1 MTDGRKAEMD
11 RRKLL
16 VVAAAIVAAL
26 GVVLVLIY
34 AKGADNRAQDK
45 YDTVEVLTATAQ
57 INPGESIDQASTG
70 GKLALRPVT
79 RGELLA
85 GYQTATTALAGQVAL
100 ATIYPGEQIIAGKF
114 GTSAVPVS
122 ALPIPDGKTA
132 ISISLS
138 DPARVAGFVN
148 PGSEI
153 AVFMS
158 GTAGGQ
164 PFTRLLLPKVT
175 VIGVGATAETA
186 AGGASADSAPANTEQ
201 LPATLIT
208 LAVTQQE
215 AQKILFAQGNGQ
227 LAVSLTTGTTK
238 VTPGPATT
246 LANLFG

>member
-1 MTDGRKAEMD
+1 MD

-26 GVVLVLIY
+26 GVVLVLVY
-34 AKGADNRAQDK
+34 AKSADRRARGA
-45 YDTVEVLTATAQ
+45 YDTVEVLTATAPIQ
-57 INPGESIDQASTG
+57 QGDSLDQASAS
-70 GKLALRPVT
+70 GKLALKPVP

-85 GYQTATTALAGQVAL
+85 GYQTGTSTLVGQVAL
-100 ATIYPGEQIIAGKF
+100 TTIYPGEQIIASKLGS
-114 GTSAVPVS
+114 TAAPVS
-122 ALPIPDGKTA
+122 ALPIPAGKTA

-148 PGSEI
+148 PGSQI

-158 GTAGGQ
+158 GTSGGQ
-164 PFTRLLLPKVT
+164 PFTRLLLPQVS
-175 VIGVGATAETA
+175 VLGVGATAETA
-186 AGGASADSAPANTEQ
+186 GTGAPGGSPANTEQ

-227 LAVSLTTGTTK
+227 LAVSLTTATSK
-238 VTPGPATT
+238 VGPAPATT
-246 LANLFG
+246 LTNLFG